1 MAGRSKGRTMPVI
14 VTGTVDEP
22 LPACGAQGCRITSR
36 PDEPLCDA
44 HAAEQRRLAAARRLA
59 EAAPMAADVLV
70 DLMESGTTDEVR
82 RKAAA
87 DVLDR
92 TGLRPGMEIAITAT
106 TSEPGTSPADILR
119 ARLDRLRERTLE
131 AAEPASEPKTPG

>member
-1 MAGRSKGRTMPVI
+1 MAGRSKGRTTLVI
-14 VTGTVDEP
+14 NADAGDMEP
-22 LPACGAQGCRITSR
+22 LPVCGAQGCRITSR

-59 EAAPMAADVLV
+59 EAAPMAAQVLA
-70 DLMESGTTDEVR
+70 DLMESGSTDEVR

-92 TGLRPGMEIAITAT
+92 TGLRPGVEVTVT
-106 TSEPGTSPADILR
+106 TTQAEHGASPAEILR

-131 AAEPASEPKTPG
+131 AAEPPSEPVTQ